1 VGRVRAGRRR
11 SRLPQYAAKTRPAV
25 IPSNDSANLHL
36 ARVVVIPMTS
46 NIERVYPGETLVDVV
61 GTQSRVMSDQIMA
74 DKSRLKTLIGRLTR
88 MDMRKIESALSL
100 HLGLPR

>member
-1 VGRVRAGRRR
+1 
-11 SRLPQYAAKTRPAV
+11 
-25 IPSNDSANLHL
+25 
-36 ARVVVIPMTS
+36 MTS

-61 GTQSRVMSDQIMA
+61 GTRSRVMSDQIMAA

-88 MDMRKIESALSL
+88 MDMRRIESALSL

>member
-1 VGRVRAGRRR
+1 
-11 SRLPQYAAKTRPAV
+11 
-25 IPSNDSANLHL
+25 
-36 ARVVVIPMTS
+36 MTS

-61 GTQSRVMSDQIMA
+61 GTRSRVMSDQIMA

>member
-1 VGRVRAGRRR
+1 
-11 SRLPQYAAKTRPAV
+11 
-25 IPSNDSANLHL
+25 
-36 ARVVVIPMTS
+36 MTS

-61 GTQSRVMSDQIMA
+61 GTRSRVMSDQIMA

-88 MDMRKIESALSL
+88 MDMRRIESALSL